1 MQTDVT
7 KFMKTKA
14 VRTVSYTKSL
24 GISLLNH
31 IIHVHTNKAWNVSLF
46 IYYTADVKLHGG

>member
-14 VRTVSYTKSL
+14 VRTVSYTKKPWNFL
-24 GISLLNH
+24 TQPYNPCTYKQGLECV
-31 IIHVHTNKAWNVSLF
+31 IIY
-46 IYYTADVKLHGG
+46 ILHCRC